1 LQYDKERDS
10 PNDARNVLLEIASL
24 IAAVTFEAGVNPPGG
39 VWQDDNVNEHHAAGR
54 AIYAF
59 QKPPYYVFL
68 MSSTLEFSASLL
80 VIPSLTYEFP
90 FHFEI
95 WVATASMMVTYAS
108 AIFAATHHYLLI
120 TASVPFISRFVI
132 YSMKLLIVIL
142 ILRINLIVF
151 LLNSNPNLEVGRH
164 F

>member
-1 LQYDKERDS
+1 
-10 PNDARNVLLEIASL
+10 LLEIASL

-108 AIFAATHHYLLI
+108 AIFAVTHHYLLI

-151 LLNSNPNLEVGRH
+151 LLNSNPNLEVGRY

>member
-1 LQYDKERDS
+1 
-10 PNDARNVLLEIASL
+10 
-24 IAAVTFEAGVNPPGG
+24 
-39 VWQDDNVNEHHAAGR
+39 
-54 AIYAF
+54 
-59 QKPPYYVFL
+59 
-68 MSSTLEFSASLL
+68 LEFSASLL

-108 AIFAATHHYLLI
+108 AIFAVTHHYLLI

-142 ILRINLIVF
+142 ILRINSIVL